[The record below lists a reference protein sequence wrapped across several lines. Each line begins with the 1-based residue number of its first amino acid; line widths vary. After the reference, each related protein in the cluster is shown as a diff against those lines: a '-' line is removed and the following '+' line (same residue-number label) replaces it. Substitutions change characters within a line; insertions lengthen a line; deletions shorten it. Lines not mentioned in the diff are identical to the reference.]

1 MREEEGMAKRI
12 GAVRIAWRA
21 AALLAAA
28 LAGCEYPP
36 DDDAA
41 AVEAGRGF
49 IPRSLTTPET
59 YVMVSNIASHPYWI
73 DARKGGEDAAR
84 ELGVKWIYMGP
95 DDLNTPAQVNA
106 FEQIAATEI
115 PWGILVAALQPD
127 AIGPAVDRAIAR
139 GIPVVTVDT
148 DAPRSKRL
156 CYLGTDNFQ
165 GGRVMGRRMAEVA
178 GGKAKVGLA
187 SVPGQYNLEER
198 IRGIRDVFRETPGME
213 LVAVVDDKGDDSAAA
228 GALVAMLQAHPEID
242 MVGSINAVGAGV
254 AAAIR
259 QTGKV
264 GKVRAVVFD
273 VTEPILNAIGEGVI
287 DSAIVQRTYMMAF
300 LGVKL
305 LHATSHRTPYL
316 ENWARNGL
324 APLPN
329 AVDTGVMVIT
339 KEQVGAFR

>member
-1 MREEEGMAKRI
+1 VREEERMAKRI
-12 GAVRIAWRA
+12 GRVRIAGRA
-21 AALLAAA
+21 AALLAAV
-28 LAGCEYPP
+28 LIGCEYPP
-36 DDDAA
+36 DDDAV
-41 AVEAGRGF
+41 AVESGKGF

-165 GGRVMGRRMAEVA
+165 GGRVMGRRMTEVA

-198 IRGIRDVFRETPGME
+198 IRGIRDAFGEAPGME

-242 MVGSINAVGAGV
+242 MVGSINAVGA
-254 AAAIR
+254 
-259 QTGKV
+259 V

-287 DSAIVQRTYMMAF
+287 DSAIVQRTYMMAY

-316 ENWARNGL
+316 ESWARNGL
-324 APLPN
+324 APLPD